1 MNEYGYNKKYR
12 KESAIMRPRSL
23 NFEQLVDMNRQELL
37 NDEKSISQIEEKLEK
52 KQEAFL
58 LAYKK
63 NKDELTAE

>member
-1 MNEYGYNKKYR
+1 MGIIKLKNEIKGEYN
-12 KESAIMRPRSL
+12 MRPRSL

-58 LAYKK
+58 LNHKK
-63 NKDELTAE
+63 NNKELTAE